1 MLRLDAAFGQK
12 IADISIILHVFMSNQ
27 VRAMS
32 ALLVLLL
39 SLRLSSF
46 RRRQNDFFKIFLLV
60 ITEKRLQIPRKPK
73 FKTFVGLS
81 GE

>member
-32 ALLVLLL
+32 AT
-39 SLRLSSF
+39 SRSAPF
-46 RRRQNDFFKIFLLV
+46 PAIIIFPMSA
-60 ITEKRLQIPRKPK
+60 K
-73 FKTFVGLS
+73 
-81 GE
+81 